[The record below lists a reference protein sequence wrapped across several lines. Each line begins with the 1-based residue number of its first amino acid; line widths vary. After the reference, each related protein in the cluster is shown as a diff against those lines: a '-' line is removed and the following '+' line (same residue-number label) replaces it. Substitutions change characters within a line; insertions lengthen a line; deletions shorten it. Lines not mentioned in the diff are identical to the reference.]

1 VKIFVTTTQNKSMS
15 FTLDRNTMLA
25 IVGGGLI
32 GMWLSKRVGAEPELF
47 ASSSDDMMMMGDDMT
62 PPATAPLASEESMPP
77 VMTLGAR
84 QLGGRQLGG
93 SLLGNL
99 RPRRV
104 YNDMNSNNPGAY
116 RPAMTVPF
124 SRPTPAPTTPAAKPA
139 LKPAAAAVAKPK
151 GASLTPKP
159 AKALKTAAFLPE
171 IDSRDGLIVQPFR

>member
-1 VKIFVTTTQNKSMS
+1 MS

-62 PPATAPLASEESMPP
+62 PPATAPLASEESLPP

-124 SRPTPAPTTPAAKPA
+124 ARPKPPTPTPATPAVKPA

-151 GASLTPKP
+151 GASLAPKP
-159 AKALKTAAFLPE
+159 AKALKTAFLPE
-171 IDSRDGLIVQPFR
+171 IDSRDGLIIQPFR